1 MRIRDTAGGRVRGP
15 VVGAGGRMYPA
26 GGWPAAGCIRPAAGC
41 IRPAAGYPSCPDARL
56 GHQRSAMDWSKK
68 ETVENRRKTP
78 QRHRARA
85 QGPVATDAEGS
96 GSARTR
102 IAAAMCNRLNS
113 FPMRPRPAAAG
124 AGPTASCGC
133 GCHGAGP
140 LVWPHPAAAAATGR
154 VPWCGEDPGP
164 GACCDTKTVLF
175 QFLDGHSAWCGCGD
189 GLAGPHGSG
198 ADVAVERGEQ
208 W

>member
-15 VVGAGGRMYPA
+15 FVGAGGRMYPA
-26 GGWPAAGCIRPAAGC
+26 GGWPAAGC

-140 LVWPHPAAAAATGR
+140 LVWRRPRTRCLLRYQNRAVSVSGWPLRLVWLRRRARRTPRQRGR
-154 VPWCGEDPGP
+154 CSSREGR
-164 GACCDTKTVLF
+164 
-175 QFLDGHSAWCGCGD
+175 
-189 GLAGPHGSG
+189 
-198 ADVAVERGEQ
+198 AVVG